1 MEDLSRLCR
10 NLGKAYRTGARY
22 MPVPGPDGCIS
33 GEHTVSEEETPPHV
47 EGGDTHAGSVPLSDS
62 EMGHWSEVQ
71 TEAEKE
77 VLTEPMPV
85 EQSMPVEPGGASSC
99 AARSRSRSP
108 MPRCLRRRCPV
119 VVVASSTT
127 SSSRSSCTS
136 SRRSTSGTSSSSS
149 TSSSTSTD
157 SRPLT
162 DLLVENKESSTTDI

>member
-10 NLGKAYRTGARY
+10 NLGKAYRTCARY
-22 MPVPGPDGCIS
+22 TPVPAPDGCIA
-33 GEHTVSEEETPPHV
+33 GEHPLSEEETPPHV
-47 EGGDTHAGSVPLSDS
+47 EGGDTNALSDS

-99 AARSRSRSP
+99 ASRSRSRSP
-108 MPRCLRRRCPV
+108 MARGLRRRCPLV
-119 VVVASSTT
+119 VIASSTT

-136 SRRSTSGTSSSSS
+136 SRRSTSGNSSSSS
-149 TSSSTSTD
+149 TSSSTSSD

-162 DLLVENKESSTTDI
+162 DLLVEKKECSTTEI